1 VATTLLDVITDAL
14 GDIGVLAEGEVPSA
28 AQAALGLRAMNNLVD
43 QWKAEKLVIYTTTR
57 TLKTITV
64 SDGEYT
70 VGSGADINIAR
81 PVFIDHINLV
91 DTAPAPDLE
100 TPLTKLTDETYAAI
114 AQKALTSALP
124 TSWYYNPTFPLGT
137 LTLWPVPT
145 QSGLQLALY
154 VPTAVTEFTAT
165 SDSVS
170 LPPGY
175 KRMLVKSLAVELLP
189 SYGRQP
195 DPLLLRQAASA
206 EGVVKRSNARL
217 VELQFEGVIQDSGS
231 GYDIRVGP

>member
-1 VATTLLDVITDAL
+1 M
-14 GDIGVLAEGEVPSA
+14 P
-28 AQAALGLRAMNNLVD
+28 LV
-43 QWKAEKLVIYTTTR
+43 
-57 TLKTITV
+57 
-64 SDGEYT
+64 
-70 VGSGADINIAR
+70 
-81 PVFIDHINLV
+81 
-91 DTAPAPDLE
+91 
-100 TPLTKLTDETYAAI
+100 KLTDETYAAI
-114 AQKALTSALP
+114 AQKALTSTLP
-124 TSWYYNPTFPLGT
+124 TSWFYNPTFPLGT
-137 LTLWPVPT
+137 LTLLPVPT

-206 EGVVKRSNARL
+206 EAVVKRSNARL